1 MQQWLILGVRK
12 LIVMSQPA
20 LLSSNETWVNLG
32 IKSQKSAYLN
42 QLNVS
47 KPLVTSNLQKC
58 EDLRPYIIV

>member
-1 MQQWLILGVRK
+1 MQRWSILDVRK

-20 LLSSNETWVNLG
+20 LLSSNETWDNLG

-47 KPLVTSNLQKC
+47 KPLVTSNLQK
-58 EDLRPYIIV
+58 

>member
-32 IKSQKSAYLN
+32 IKSQKSAH
-42 QLNVS
+42 LNVS

-58 EDLRPYIIV
+58 EDLRPYIIA